1 MKDNF
6 MNNIKVY
13 AAEKRDGLF
22 DKLNNNII
30 SFASAIT
37 NLNVTPDQDNII
49 QAKANNYFKG
59 LAASIEQPDLVR
71 KYSILASVGW
81 NENDDVFYGEEL
93 FNARS
98 TPVDKQVNFMH
109 DELKIIGHMTESFIL
124 DENRNLIKTN
134 SVADLPAK
142 FDIGVAFVLYKM
154 WEDKERSELM
164 SRVIAEMESGNWF
177 VSMECR
183 FPNFDYALIDKSGAH
198 KVMARNE
205 ESAFLTKHLR
215 TYGGTGVYQNYR
227 VGRLLRGL
235 FFSGKGIVDN
245 PANKRSEIINNVQ
258 FLSTGNLKLK
268 EVKMEELD
276 KIKAELSAALADNKR
291 LSQEVDN
298 KTKAAI
304 AEQVTAL
311 TAQKTQIEETAKAE
325 VTALKSQLA
334 EANINL
340 TKVIAEVKAAKD
352 DCEEQTKEM
361 AKIKAEVA
369 KSARIAQLT
378 KVGLDDAKASEVYNK
393 FASLADEQFSEIV
406 SLYKKSESSDM
417 SDSYDENEEDES
429 SSAADLSK
437 AEIEP
442 SKVGNT
448 TNVDKTTAEKLL
460 ALGGRL
466 AQFMPKA
473 KASLQTQDK

>member
-13 AAEKRDGLF
+13 AAEQRDDLF

-37 NLNVTPDQDNII
+37 NLNVIPDQDYII
-49 QAKANNYFKG
+49 QTKANNYFKG

-124 DENRNLIKTN
+124 DENRNLIKAN
-134 SVADLPAK
+134 SIADLPAK

-198 KVMARNE
+198 KVIARNE
-205 ESAFLTKHLR
+205 ESAFLTKYLR
-215 TYGGTGVYQNYR
+215 AYGGAGVYQDYK

-258 FLSTGNLKLK
+258 FLSTSNLKLK

-276 KIKAELSAALADNKR
+276 KVKAELSAALADNKR
-291 LSQEVDN
+291 LSQEIDN
-298 KTKAAI
+298 KAKANI
-304 AEQVTAL
+304 SEQITAL
-311 TAQKTQIEETAKAE
+311 TAQKTQIEETSKAE
-325 VTALKSQLA
+325 ITALKSQLV
-334 EANINL
+334 EANLNL

-378 KVGLDDAKASEVYNK
+378 KAGLDDAKATEVYAK

-406 SLYKKSESSDM
+406 SLYKKSEANDM
-417 SDSYDENEEDES
+417 SDDDADDEES

-437 AEIEP
+437 AELEA
-442 SKVGNT
+442 SKAGNT